1 MAPDSACTADGC
13 QVRDVYYAGVQIESV
28 INVASVNNRLDDSAG
43 ATKRRVG
50 MRDVARAAGVS
61 LSSVSLVV
69 ADRPGVSEEIRGR
82 TLAAMRRLG
91 YVPRSRPRRGT
102 ARYTLAIISERLQQ
116 PIEQD
121 IFYAE
126 ILQGLQAEVQRH
138 GHRVMLHLLEG
149 GMPDPASLTESL
161 HGEIDGMILANGGD
175 LTDAVI
181 VRLAGGRVP
190 AVLVDNYVVD
200 HPLHC
205 VVADNVTAGYLAT
218 RHLLRL
224 GHRRVG
230 LLTGPRKY
238 RSLVDRQ
245 EGYLDALSEHGLPV
259 DLALMP
265 PPTHHAGGQKGYQQM
280 LRLLDLPD
288 PPTAVVAISD
298 KTAFGA
304 MEAMKERG
312 KGIPADVALVS
323 IDDVA
328 ESAHTTPPLT
338 TVHVPRSEMGAEAVR
353 RLLALLRGEA
363 PRPTKTVLYTH
374 LVVRRSCGSA

>member
-1 MAPDSACTADGC
+1 MSLSSEQSEKVGQSD
-13 QVRDVYYAGVQIESV
+13 QR
-28 INVASVNNRLDDSAG
+28 R
-43 ATKRRVG
+43 AT

-61 LSSVSLVV
+61 LASVSLV
-69 ADRPGVSEEIRGR
+69 ASGRSGVGEDVRSR
-82 TLAAMRRLG
+82 TLAAMERLG
-91 YVPRSRPRRGT
+91 YALPERPRRAGG
-102 ARYTLAIISERLQQ
+102 RLTLAIISERLTQ

-121 IFYAE
+121 IFYAQ
-126 ILQGLQAEVQRH
+126 ILLGIQMEAQRH
-138 GHRVMLHLLEG
+138 DHRVLLHLLEG
-149 GMPDPASLTESL
+149 GDTGVDSVMGRLR
-161 HGEIDGMILANGGD
+161 GEVDGMVLANGGD
-175 LTDAVI
+175 LTEEMI
-181 VRLAGGRVP
+181 RRLLTSHMP

-200 HPLHC
+200 LPLHC

-224 GHRRVG
+224 GHTRIG

-245 EGYLDALSEHGLPV
+245 EGYLDALTEAGVAV
-259 DLALMP
+259 DAAVMP
-265 PPTHHAGGQKGYQQM
+265 PPTHHVGQHKGYHQM
-280 LRLLDLPD
+280 SSLLGLAQ

-304 MEAMKERG
+304 MDALKEHNLR
-312 KGIPADVALVS
+312 IPQDVALVS

-328 ESAHTTPPLT
+328 ESAHTMPPLT
-338 TVHVPRSEMGAEAVR
+338 TVHIPRAEMGAEAVR

-374 LVVRRSCGSA
+374 LIVRESCGADV